1 MNVADQEDYVLVS
14 GRWFRSRSF
23 DGPWEYVAPT
33 ALPADFAKISETHP
47 KGAAL
52 VSVANTPQA
61 REAVI
66 ANTIPQTATVKRSE
80 AIRAG
85 GDGEPQFSRSWAR
98 RCSMRSTRPRPNR
111 MDAKTSYGRERRLVT
126 PRRLPPWVVAT
137 VVPAVIYTIPPA
149 RRSIT

>member
-33 ALPADFAKISETHP
+33 ALPAEFAKIPESHP
-47 KGAAL
+47 KGTAL
-52 VSVANTPQA
+52 VSVAGTPQA

-80 AIRAG
+80 ATLEPMY
-85 GDGEPQFSRSWAR
+85 DGEPQFKPIAG
-98 RCSMRSTRPRPNR
+98 RP
-111 MDAKTSYGRERRLVT
+111 A
-126 PRRLPPWVVAT
+126 LPD
-137 VVPAVIYTIPPA
+137 
-149 RRSIT
+149 